1 MAVAVDVVVGV
12 VRTTEETHGSHGNE
26 DIVPVP
32 VVAVFVPGNL
42 RGM

>member
-1 MAVAVDVVVGV
+1 MDVVVGV
-12 VRTTEETHGSHGNE
+12 VRKTEETQGSYGNE

-42 RGM
+42 RRM